1 MSSKS
6 FFQTK
11 RWKTIMN
18 FIYGIGAAIV
28 IVGALFKILHW
39 PGANLMLI
47 VGLLTEAG
55 IFCISAFE
63 PVHMDIDWSL
73 VYPELAG
80 GEATEKKSK
89 ATSTGVSAQLD
100 VMLSEANVGP
110 DLIQNLG
117 SGLQTLSSNVKD
129 MSSLSAAAVA
139 TEAYST
145 SASTAAKNM
154 DDISKSTA
162 MVADSMS
169 SFTGGLSSVLTNL
182 QQTETSTS
190 DFKGELD
197 KLNKNLGNLNNIYG
211 NMLSAM
217 GGKG

>member
-1 MSSKS
+1 MSQNVFESK
-6 FFQTK
+6 QGK
-11 RWKTIMN
+11 KLLAMA
-18 FIYGIGAAIV
+18 YGLGAAIV
-28 IVGALFKILHW
+28 ILGALFKIMHW
-39 PGANLMLI
+39 KGADIMLI
-47 VGLLTEAG
+47 AGMGTEVF
-55 IFCISAFE
+55 IFAISAFE
-63 PVHMDIDWSL
+63 PVHEELDWTL

-80 GEATEKKSK
+80 GESTEKKSK
-89 ATSTGVSAQLD
+89 GTTAGVSAQLD

-110 DLIQNLG
+110 DLIENLG
-117 SGLQTLSSNVKD
+117 SGLQSLSTNVKD
-129 MSSLSAAAVA
+129 MSSISSAAVA

-145 SASTAAKNM
+145 SANAAAQNM

-182 QQTETSTS
+182 QQTETATT